1 MKQFTLVIFILTVMS
16 FSEAEEKKLIEYH
29 KRNELNWEDY
39 QARPNHQSSFKALT
53 ATKITFKANSKG
65 KTLRFSIKNTFEP
78 HNSWTKGN
86 ESVLLLEH
94 ERLHFHIS
102 ELYARKLRKEIQETK
117 FTTTDQKLMNE
128 ISRIY
133 EYKMNELS
141 KYQIRYDRETSH
153 STVEQKQKEWESKI
167 KAELLSFKH
176 FSNPNVEIQI

>member
-1 MKQFTLVIFILTVMS
+1 
-16 FSEAEEKKLIEYH
+16 
-29 KRNELNWEDY
+29 
-39 QARPNHQSSFKALT
+39 
-53 ATKITFKANSKG
+53 
-65 KTLRFSIKNTFEP
+65 
-78 HNSWTKGN
+78 
-86 ESVLLLEH
+86 
-94 ERLHFHIS
+94 
-102 ELYARKLRKEIQETK
+102 
-117 FTTTDQKLMNE
+117 MNE